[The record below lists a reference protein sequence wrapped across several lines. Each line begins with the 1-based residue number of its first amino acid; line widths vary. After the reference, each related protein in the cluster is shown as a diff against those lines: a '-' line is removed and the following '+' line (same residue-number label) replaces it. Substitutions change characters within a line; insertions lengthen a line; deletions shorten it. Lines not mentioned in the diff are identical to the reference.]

1 MRLTLALLAAAVTV
15 TACRPSEP
23 AAAPLAKVQVA
34 DPRYEGLVFLVAT
47 IRRSGS
53 GFLITNDS
61 TQPWFDVTLVLA
73 TGGTDEYRLQLSEVD
88 AGQTV
93 TADAARFATPGG
105 LTFDAR
111 RVMPTTLIVS
121 AEIGEGG
128 PTGVYAVRL

>member
-1 MRLTLALLAAAVTV
+1 VRLALALLAAAVTV
-15 TACRPSEP
+15 TACQPTEP
-23 AAAPLAKVQVA
+23 AAAPLAKVQVT

-88 AGQTV
+88 PGQTV

-105 LTFDAR
+105 LTFDPR